1 MAALV
6 RSAAPTA
13 TAKRNP
19 RGMLAPAPRPARVV
33 LRRFRPD
40 NAPQKMEKDRSG
52 AQHTGYKHGHD
63 DRESIAERR
72 ARARRALPGSPA
84 FRQTHGLP
92 PRSARSAHESSNWL
106 AARFARAAQYR
117 SRIAFARK
125 RSKRPASDLWA
136 ARSRQDPLGPCCEK
150 RGWIFEGGPH
160 GCS

>member
-63 DRESIAERR
+63 DLSDQKLSSTVAGTYEWQMIYLAIAGTFIFLPFFPG
-72 ARARRALPGSPA
+72 ATSLAKALYEV
-84 FRQTHGLP
+84 F
-92 PRSARSAHESSNWL
+92 
-106 AARFARAAQYR
+106 
-117 SRIAFARK
+117 
-125 RSKRPASDLWA
+125 
-136 ARSRQDPLGPCCEK
+136 
-150 RGWIFEGGPH
+150 GGH
-160 GCS
+160 LL